1 DYPSINAVVTNRASR
16 MQSQI
21 YLNFAEAMPIDGRA
35 QVTTLQQRAML
46 AYKFHLSRLSHL
58 SHASHASPPSPK
70 IHGSFVIIH
79 GDI

>member
-1 DYPSINAVVTNRASR
+1 

-21 YLNFAEAMPIDGRA
+21 YLNFAEAMPIDGGA
-35 QVTTLQQRAML
+35 QVTTLQRRAML
-46 AYKFHLSRLSHL
+46 AYKFHLSRLSQDSQDSRL
-58 SHASHASPPSPK
+58 SHRSHASPPSQE